1 MIKCIENTEAVNIYA
16 AILKCE
22 YTIKVKRYL
31 QYRKRALRAN
41 GWTYHL

>member
-1 MIKCIENTEAVNIYA
+1 MVKCIENTEAVNVYA
-16 AILKCE
+16 TLLKRKHK
-22 YTIKVKRYL
+22 IRIGRYL